1 MKDQPYAG
9 LLQTV
14 MLRSLRQAVYSP
26 ENVGHF
32 GLAYEGYTHF
42 TSPIRRY
49 PDLLVHRAIKAV
61 LSGKTYD
68 AGDWNALGVHCSET
82 ERRADDATRDVET
95 WLKCYFMQDH
105 VGDEFEGTVSGVT
118 GFGLFVTL
126 DELFIDGLV
135 HISDL
140 GSDYFQFDQQRHL
153 LRGERTGVRYQ
164 LGARVKVRVVRVD
177 IETAK
182 IDFVLADSAGKAAS
196 PEGEMPHAIPV
207 PVVQKPRDQDK
218 KHSKLDTRTSDGPKK
233 KRK

>member
-1 MKDQPYAG
+1 
-9 LLQTV
+9 

-26 ENVGHF
+26 DNVGHF

-61 LSGKTYD
+61 LEGGTYD
-68 AGDWNALGVHCSET
+68 AGDWAALGVHCSET
-82 ERRADDATRDVET
+82 ERRADDATRDVES

-105 VGDEFEGTVSGVT
+105 VGDEFEGTVSGVA

-140 GSDYFQFDQQRHL
+140 GNDYYQYDQQRHL

-177 IETAK
+177 IETTK
-182 IDFVLADSAGKAAS
+182 IDFVLADMAGRRAAA
-196 PEGEMPHAIPV
+196 EGELPHAIPV
-207 PVVQKPRDQDK
+207 PVVPKPRDQDK
-218 KHSKLDTRTSDGPKK
+218 KQSKLNTRLTDGARK